1 MIKITNLNFQNQ
13 TIENIDVDGES
24 INSLEIKLTKTK
36 FNIVIIKD
44 GKSIKKDIKKKN
56 VPEIVDLV
64 MDEIEEEIE
73 EVAEPV
79 VEPVDLVIDEIDEVV
94 EDEGEVVEPVMDVI
108 NLEMFSR
115 KCFYTTKIKC

>member
-1 MIKITNLNFQNQ
+1 MNKITNLNFQNQ

-36 FNIVIIKD
+36 FNIVIVKED
-44 GKSIKKDIKKKN
+44 GKSIKKEIKKKN

-64 MDEIEEEIE
+64 MDEVEEEIE

-79 VEPVDLVIDEIDEVV
+79 VAVQTGPYL
-94 EDEGEVVEPVMDVI
+94 
-108 NLEMFSR
+108 
-115 KCFYTTKIKC
+115 